1 METEQ
6 FSLCWNNFQN
16 NLTAGFQALF
26 KDEDLVDVTL
36 AAEGRYIKAHKAVL
50 SVCSPYFKE
59 LFRNNPCKHPIVIL
73 HDINYEALTNL
84 LQFMY
89 QGEVNVS
96 QEEIPNFMRVAEIL
110 KVKGLTDNS
119 NLNNEDNKNG
129 LQETIN
135 NQHISQPFVGVADK
149 QPIMKRTRPIKKMIK
164 PIQHLKPLEFPNSS
178 NSPSPSPKSP
188 LCKQPRL
195 DDTVENKIGP
205 ANPPLLKPKQEP
217 FDPDENPYNDH
228 HSSDDKMDMSNMTD
242 TSLGE
247 SSDHSRDYK
256 PTMTDTSSPGTIQC
270 IMGKRGLPRIIIDG
284 HTFFKKSTYK
294 SKCFWYCKTNRTLKC
309 PAVCWTI
316 NGSIVKW
323 PEDHNHEIVPEII
336 HPEEDT
342 VVAIENLRQ
351 VLMDAA
357 R

>member
-256 PTMTDTSSPGTIQC
+256 PTMTDTSSPG
-270 IMGKRGLPRIIIDG
+270 GLMFLKSRKGQPVLIHNG
-284 HTFFKKSTYK
+284 HMYTYSHTVENRRVWVCVKKKHLNCGGCLIT
-294 SKCFWYCKTNRTLKC
+294 
-309 PAVCWTI
+309 A
-316 NGSIVKW
+316 NGPMVVSYSV
-323 PEDHNHEIVPEII
+323 HNHAQLNDVIQRLQADSCSPSPELI
-336 HPEEDT
+336 
-342 VVAIENLRQ
+342 
-351 VLMDAA
+351 
-357 R
+357 